1 MGRWAR
7 GEACS
12 ASVVITIQV
21 DPRHVPR
28 VSSMARLVRCNFAA
42 TEKAINELLTWLL
55 TNNTAPWLHYLTTAG
70 ISGTVEMEMAMAP
83 DDENTVLLV
92 AASPVGREV
101 RWLLDA
107 CFSGK
112 V

>member
-1 MGRWAR
+1 
-7 GEACS
+7 
-12 ASVVITIQV
+12 
-21 DPRHVPR
+21 
-28 VSSMARLVRCNFAA
+28 MARLVRCNFAA
-42 TEKAINELLTWLL
+42 TEKAINEFVNVVVH
-55 TNNTAPWLHYLTTAG
+55 NNTAPWLHYLTCAG

-107 CFSGK
+107 
-112 V
+112 